1 MMNQILS
8 TSMPM
13 DNGRNKNRK
22 ERSSKPVN
30 IASVIKFFAV
40 VMLVFGV
47 FIIGTGAYALY
58 ANQGSKQEESLQPT
72 FSIENK
78 DDSTILL
85 KVTHKKDIAKM
96 EYGWNEDER
105 TTVQGKGG
113 KYLEQEISIPSGTN
127 ILHVLVQDDEGNES
141 TYEKQYQ
148 LESNISIVVSGNKIK
163 ITYEGD
169 TNVSYMTYKWNDE
182 DETKIE
188 FEEDTTSIEQEIEA
202 IKGMNDLTIVVV
214 DENNN
219 KDTKVQPIKGVT
231 KPNLTIELD
240 DEKEHF
246 IINASDDEKLS
257 RIEFIL
263 TQGDESQ
270 PYRIN
275 LEDKDLKEI
284 EYVVQKELLQGEN
297 IIEVTVYN
305 SNNVTKEY
313 AARFLKQ

>member
-1 MMNQILS
+1 MNQILS

-13 DNGRNKNRK
+13 DNGRKKNRR

-40 VMLVFGV
+40 VILVFGV

-58 ANQGSKQEESLQPT
+58 ANQSGKQEESLEPT

-127 ILHVLVQDDEGNES
+127 ILHVLVQDEEGNES

-163 ITYEGD
+163 ITYESD

-284 EYVVQKELLQGEN
+284 EYVVQKELLEGEN